1 MKILFHHDSVVCTCG
16 WAQGPM
22 WVGGKGVAGS
32 GCVTQWDCHKRLL
45 TPRGLKQVIRTA
57 LHPCPPKS
65 SLSLSPSLRT
75 GTAQKVS
82 LNLLEFPPFFCPVV

>member
-1 MKILFHHDSVVCTCG
+1 MKFLFHHDSVCADGRKVRCG
-16 WAQGPM
+16 SE
-22 WVGGKGVAGS
+22 VGAWLARA
-32 GCVTQWDCHKRLL
+32 VTQWDCHKRLL

-82 LNLLEFPPFFCPVV
+82 LNLLEFPPFFARLCS